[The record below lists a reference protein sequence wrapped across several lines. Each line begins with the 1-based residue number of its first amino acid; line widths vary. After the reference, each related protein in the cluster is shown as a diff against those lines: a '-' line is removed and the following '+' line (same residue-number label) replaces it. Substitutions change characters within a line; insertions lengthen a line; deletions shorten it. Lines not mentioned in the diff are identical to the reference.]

1 MDWQLF
7 RGSSHATVMIRH
19 GPVLVR
25 CLVAC
30 ALAVLVIL
38 LAPRVSLQ
46 AATASPQEQAIAR
59 LNELRAHALVDPVE
73 ADSALQQAAEAHAAY
88 YAENGFSGHQQDP
101 LNTGFTG
108 VTPADRMQ
116 AAGFAGK
123 CSGESASSIGDDPVA
138 AVDALVNSV
147 YHRTVMLH
155 PALTFVGYGQSAGGS
170 VFNFGGCLEGAQ
182 DVDRLYI
189 YPGDGQADVPTG
201 FLPKIEQ
208 PNPLPDSAGFVG
220 SPISVGVSPWLEE
233 SLAITNM
240 QIVDQAGVSLSYRR
254 VDDGSWAY
262 FMTDLPLG
270 AGQTFTV
277 NITGNAAES
286 EVGGFVRT
294 WSFTTESAY
303 LPYTIHLRFREG
315 PPRLLTEYESDDFAC
330 YGQTTGHTPTLAEA
344 TVTLPCYDVVND
356 SDWYDAVPF
365 LTEFQRVGGVG
376 ALGYPLTRAITFEGR
391 PTQFFQ
397 KGILQWRPA
406 AQSFAYLNVFDI
418 LSEKGFD
425 PILAAQYL
433 IPPPFDTSVDDG
445 LNWDQVMARHIA
457 IMAEVPAI
465 ASHVLGT
472 PNWLDRYGLPMS
484 IQDYGDVVVVRAQR
498 AAFQWWRIDTSFAKA
513 GDVTVVN
520 SGDIAKA
527 LGAFVR

>member
-73 ADSALQQAAEAHAAY
+73 ANSALQQAAEAHAAY

-101 LNTGFTG
+101 LNTGFHRRDACRPHASRR
-108 VTPADRMQ
+108 VS
-116 AAGFAGK
+116 GK

-155 PALTFVGYGQSAGGS
+155 PALTFVGFGQSAGGS
-170 VFNFGGCLEGAQ
+170 VFNFGGCFEDAQ

-286 EVGGFVRT
+286 KVDAFVRT

-303 LPYTIHLRFREG
+303 LPYTIRLRFREG
-315 PPRLLTEYESDDFAC
+315 PPRLLTEYENEDFAC

-344 TVTLPCYDVVND
+344 VVTLPCYDIVDD

-365 LTEFQRVGGVG
+365 LTEFQRVGGVA

-425 PILAAQYL
+425 PVLAAQYL
-433 IPPPFDTSVDDG
+433 IPPPFDTSADDG

-465 ASHVLGT
+465 ANHVLGT